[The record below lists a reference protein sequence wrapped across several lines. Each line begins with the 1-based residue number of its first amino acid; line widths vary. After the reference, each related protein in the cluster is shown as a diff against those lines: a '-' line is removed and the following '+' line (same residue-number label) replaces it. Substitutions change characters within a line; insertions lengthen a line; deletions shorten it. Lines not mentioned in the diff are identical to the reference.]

1 MAYARLQA
9 VGDFSPLYA
18 AVPIPGARSFR
29 ANCSE
34 TKNGGLSMRTRQ
46 LSVFSL
52 VAAFALSIGA
62 NALAAPVKAQ
72 HHHDGKSLASDKLKT
87 DGHHDL
93 EHKGKFTTSVE
104 VKGGKI
110 AALHVKH
117 SEKGDIP
124 VRKYKTHKK
133 MAQNGAAHLMYASLR
148 IAQLQDMGTE
158 YIGYSYVDDEG
169 NEEIYWFPVEEVY
182 DGDTGAVEYVPL
194 SS

>member
-1 MAYARLQA
+1 MH
-9 VGDFSPLYA
+9 
-18 AVPIPGARSFR
+18 
-29 ANCSE
+29 
-34 TKNGGLSMRTRQ
+34 TRQ

-52 VAAFALSIGA
+52 VVAFALSIGA
-62 NALAAPVKAQ
+62 NVSSAAPVQAQ
-72 HHHDGKSLASDKLKT
+72 HHHDAKRLVSDKLKT
-87 DGHHDL
+87 EGHHDID
-93 EHKGKFTTSVE
+93 HKGKYTTSVD

-133 MAQNGAAHLMYASLR
+133 MARNGESHLMYASFR
-148 IAQLQDMGTE
+148 MAQMQDLGTE

-169 NEEIYWFPVEEVY
+169 NEEIYWFPVEEIY

>member
-1 MAYARLQA
+1 MHTRQ
-9 VGDFSPLYA
+9 FSVISLA
-18 AVPIPGARSFR
+18 AV
-29 ANCSE
+29 
-34 TKNGGLSMRTRQ
+34 
-46 LSVFSL
+46 
-52 VAAFALSIGA
+52 FALSIGA
-62 NALAAPVKAQ
+62 NASLAVPVKAQ
-72 HHHDGKSLASDKLKT
+72 HHHDGKSLVADKLKT
-87 DGHHDL
+87 DGHH
-93 EHKGKFTTSVE
+93 EIERKGKYTTSVD

-124 VRKYKTHKK
+124 VRKYKTHKRV
-133 MAQNGAAHLMYASLR
+133 ARNAEPHLMYASFQT
-148 IAQLQDMGTE
+148 AQMQDLGTE